1 MTNFNWFIEFIAR
14 YWLTILFGL
23 IAAWLGRKVNHYQQ
37 LLIKEKDDKKQEEF
51 NNIIEDVKK
60 YADEKF
66 GNIETSHEKLYK
78 AVLDVQQK
86 QFQRDC
92 YEYLKL
98 DREISLEEFKNLYT
112 DYHIYTSLGGNG
124 IGSMLFEKVEEK
136 YSNQLFSE
144 KILEAAVEKAQEINA
159 ANAQQQQIIP
169 VQIPATALPPPE
181 NFPPNM
187 IKIYHPQGGKH
198 LNKETKG

>member
-1 MTNFNWFIEFIAR
+1 MDWFIEFIAK

-23 IAAWLGRKVNHYQQ
+23 VAAWLGQKVNHFQQ
-37 LLIKEKDDKKQEEF
+37 LLMKEKDDQKQEEL

-60 YADEKF
+60 YVDKKF
-66 GNIETSHEKLYK
+66 DDIKESHAKLYK

-124 IGSMLFEKVEEK
+124 IGSMLFDKVEEK

-144 KILEAAVEKAQEINA
+144 KILEAAVEKAQELGA
-159 ANAQQQQIIP
+159 ASASQQQPLPQPPKII
-169 VQIPATALPPPE
+169 E
-181 NFPPNM
+181 
-187 IKIYHPQGGKH
+187 IYHPIEGKH
-198 LNKETKG
+198 IAKEAKG

>member
-1 MTNFNWFIEFIAR
+1 MDWFIEFIAK

-23 IAAWLGRKVNHYQQ
+23 IAAWLGQKVKHYQQ
-37 LLIKEKDDKKQEEF
+37 LLIKEKNDKKQEEF
-51 NNIIEDVKK
+51 NDIIEDVKK
-60 YADEKF
+60 YVDKKF
-66 GNIETSHEKLYK
+66 DSIKESHAKLYK

-92 YEYLKL
+92 YEYLNL

-124 IGSMLFEKVEEK
+124 IGSMLFDKVEEK

-144 KILEAAVEKAQEINA
+144 KILEAAVEKAQELGA
-159 ANAQQQQIIP
+159 ASISQQQSLPQPSKII
-169 VQIPATALPPPE
+169 E
-181 NFPPNM
+181 
-187 IKIYHPQGGKH
+187 IYHPTEGKH
-198 LNKETKG
+198 IAKEAKG